1 MDESLENRQ
10 NEIGLSDIFRILLKK
25 FRLLMIVF
33 IIGGVVGGLF
43 GFIRYKDEKYYGAEV
58 KYEISIMATAYTYQD
73 SKVESTKP
81 ANAPSYVYKQEHISM
96 LLDHLGSEQFLAD
109 VLKELNP
116 AAVENVTIT
125 DEATGKS
132 KIDLDSDKVSEEAK
146 ATFNSYLQW
155 LKSSISF
162 SSDYD
167 VNPNSFSMLVSVKGS
182 PENASKL
189 LTAARK
195 LVPEEVSGTVDN
207 DGNVVKKGRIIVPD
221 SSGSLNSDG
230 SGIITRY
237 TAECDPMTLSRSHWL
252 NTGNTQK
259 KTVLFA
265 GIFALGA
272 LLVACVAVAI
282 ADRSD
287 ERLRDYY
294 LFSKSAGVPVL
305 GVIPS
310 IEEFRELANKQR
322 QEGKK

>member
-1 MDESLENRQ
+1 MDESFENSQ

-25 FRLLMIVF
+25 IRLLIIVF

-58 KYEISIMATAYTYQD
+58 KYEISIMATSYTYKN
-73 SKVESTKP
+73 SIVESTKP

-96 LLDHLGSEQFLAD
+96 LLDYLGSEQFLAEI
-109 VLKELNP
+109 LKELNP
-116 AAVENVTIT
+116 VAVENVTVT
-125 DEATGKS
+125 DETTGKS
-132 KIDLDSDKVSEEAK
+132 KIDLDSDEVSEEAK
-146 ATFNSYLQW
+146 NTFNSYLQW

-167 VNPNSFSMLVSVKGS
+167 VNPNAFSMLVSVKGN
-182 PENASKL
+182 PDNASKL
-189 LTAARK
+189 LSVART
-195 LVPEEVSGTVDN
+195 LVPQEVSGTVDEN
-207 DGNVVKKGRIIVPD
+207 GNVLKKGRIIVPD

-252 NTGNTQK
+252 NSGNTQK

-272 LLVACVAVAI
+272 LLVACVAVVV

-287 ERLRDYY
+287 ERLRDYDS
-294 LFSKSAGVPVL
+294 FSKSLGIPVL

-310 IEEFRELANKQR
+310 IDEFTEQANKQG
-322 QEGKK
+322 GKK